1 MQRKETCMNF
11 VGYEKFIVKA
21 PKSYLIF
28 FLTLLKALEKCQPQ
42 SLEQIFEYW
51 IFIQISMTKKN
62 QNSIAPTF

>member
-42 SLEQIFEYW
+42 SLEQIFEY
-51 IFIQISMTKKN
+51 
-62 QNSIAPTF
+62 